1 MTTAESQIKLMYATS
16 DADLAR
22 IASYLFGCSASMTPA
37 LVDQIQMDA
46 SIMNT
51 MNKTVFGDSSI
62 LPASPGL
69 LRDIIS
75 IGDGVSQLD
84 EVGKGQA
91 QSVRAASTAQV
102 TAAKSMKATIIDD
115 SQKIS
120 DLIVQNIN
128 YLIGNRTFVQNK
140 GFNDLTTNIEEVSNQ
155 VGNDADD
162 IVNRFSEKYTDL
174 STRYEDWKMLSTAA
188 IEDTNT
194 KLTDIKG
201 RVTNLLNQIAST
213 ESQFEAQANANVRA
227 QLATVVQQFT
237 DAMTTAQSGINI
249 NLQNAAGTLADQIDQ
264 SHDEFYHDQVADQNA
279 IDSDIQTLSDSV
291 SADATLN
298 DNNDKTFIQQADS
311 SLQNLANTILSCK
324 DWD

>member
-1 MTTAESQIKLMYATS
+1 MTVTSGFRSLASALITSLFWEPALGQYQSVAYNPRSCVMVQSPTGYNFYDLTTAIVSPTLYQSIETACQQDASGMFTNPRGCSDIMTTAESQIKLMYATS

-213 ESQFEAQANANVRA
+213 ESQF
-227 QLATVVQQFT
+227 
-237 DAMTTAQSGINI
+237 
-249 NLQNAAGTLADQIDQ
+249 
-264 SHDEFYHDQVADQNA
+264 
-279 IDSDIQTLSDSV
+279 
-291 SADATLN
+291 
-298 DNNDKTFIQQADS
+298 
-311 SLQNLANTILSCK
+311 
-324 DWD
+324 